1 MTIQN
6 INLLYGQ
13 SLRQWEQY
21 DTILQPVLDLTTKV
35 CMKNY
40 VDSKSLT
47 LSYSPS
53 RLQSLVPQPIYHLVP
68 GEEKKVRYHHFQ
80 ILKKETILP
89 FLFF

>member
-1 MTIQN
+1 MQQTFCFIEMTIQN

-35 CMKNY
+35 YMKNY
-40 VDSKSLT
+40 YVDSISLT

-68 GEEKKVRYHHFQ
+68 GEKNNC
-80 ILKKETILP
+80 
-89 FLFF
+89 

>member
-1 MTIQN
+1 MQQTFCFIEMTIQN

-35 CMKNY
+35 YMKNY
-40 VDSKSLT
+40 YVDSISLT

-68 GEEKKVRYHHFQ
+68 VVVR
-80 ILKKETILP
+80 LERSSLV
-89 FLFF
+89 